1 MRDPNSSSNNNHRLR
16 PLCGSTCLCLLLRDP
31 NSSSNNHHYMAIMRV
46 NLLVSFCVILTA
58 TTTTTTTVY
67 GHYAG
72 QPAYVSS
79 CVTLTAAATTTILQP
94 LCGSTRVSRHLQ
106 LITGGFCWCLQC
118 LDAVGWAAGKA
129 CKKTEWWG
137 AGVVICVEQGADLH
151 MAQLMPLP
159 LTVSCFSKIQ

>member
-1 MRDPNSSSNNNHRLR
+1 LRDPNSSSNNNHRFMAIMRVNLLR
-16 PLCGSTCLCLLLRDP
+16 DPNSSSNNNHRFMAIMRVNLLRDP

-58 TTTTTTTVY
+58 TTTTTVY

-106 LITGGFCWCLQC
+106 SVNNWRILL
-118 LDAVGWAAGKA
+118 VPS
-129 CKKTEWWG
+129 
-137 AGVVICVEQGADLH
+137 V
-151 MAQLMPLP
+151 P
-159 LTVSCFSKIQ
+159 